1 MKLGMEMRLRQT
13 LAPQLI
19 QSLKLLQMPI
29 LKLEQLVRHE
39 LSTNPLLEEA
49 ESAEEPDEA
58 TSVSAEGEGEGDG
71 TDPQLDK
78 INWED
83 YLRDEGEFRPRR
95 EREPEEE
102 RLERTPV
109 TEKTLYE
116 HLLEQLHLGRLGE
129 EETRIGEYVIGNID
143 EAGYLVCSAEEMASA
158 IDASPEQV
166 AKIVSLVQSF
176 DPAGVGARDLR
187 ESLLI
192 QLREKGFEDSLAYRI
207 VRDHLSDLEKKSFT
221 QLSRTM
227 GVSFEDVQ
235 TAMDFIKT
243 LNPRPA
249 MGTFARA
256 ASSVVPDL
264 IVEKVGEEF
273 VVFHNDKNVPR
284 LRINGTYRA
293 LLKKGSLRS
302 GETRTYLEGK
312 LEKARWLLNAINQR
326 RSTMIKVMEKIVEE
340 QKEFFENGPSSLR
353 PLTMEAIAERV
364 EMNVATISRVSNG
377 KYVQTPQ
384 GIFEIKYFFNTGV
397 PRENGDDLSKRNVK
411 QFISDY
417 IRNENPSSPL
427 SDQQIYEL
435 LRKRGINMARRTV
448 SKYREEL
455 KIMPARFRK
464 RMVKAQPDDYQARD
478 VDLPS
483 GDST

>member
-1 MKLGMEMRLRQT
+1 MKLEMQMKLQLK

-49 ESAEEPDEA
+49 ETAEEADE
-58 TSVSAEGEGEGDG
+58 TTNTSAEGEENQA
-71 TDPQLDK
+71 DPQLDK

-83 YLRDEGEFRPRR
+83 YLRDDGEFRPRR
-95 EREPEEE
+95 EREPQEE

-109 TEKTLYE
+109 REKTLYE
-116 HLLEQLHLGRLGE
+116 HLMEQLHLSRLGKE
-129 EETRIGEYVIGNID
+129 EVGIGEYIIGNID
-143 EAGYLVCSAEEMASA
+143 ENGYLACSAEEMASA
-158 IDASPEQV
+158 MDASPEQV
-166 AKIVSLVQSF
+166 SKVLSHIQTF
-176 DPAGVGARDLR
+176 DPTGVGARDLR

-192 QLREKGFEDSLAYRI
+192 QLKEKEFEDSLAYRI
-207 VRDHLSDLEKKSFT
+207 VRDHLNNLEKKSFT

-227 GVSFEDVQ
+227 GVSFEEVQ

-243 LNPRPA
+243 LSPRPA
-249 MGTFARA
+249 MGRFSRA
-256 ASSVVPDL
+256 ATPVMPDL
-264 IVEKVGEEF
+264 VVEKIGDEF

-284 LRINGTYRA
+284 LRISSAYRA

-302 GETRTYLEGK
+302 GETKTYLEGK

-340 QKEFFENGPSSLR
+340 QKEFFEHGPSHLK
-353 PLTMEAIAERV
+353 PLIMEAIAERV
-364 EMNVATISRVSNG
+364 EMDVSTISRVSNG

-411 QFISDY
+411 QFISDF
-417 IRNENPSSPL
+417 IRKENPSAPL

-435 LRKRGINMARRTV
+435 LKKQGINIARRTV

-455 KIMPARFRK
+455 KVLPARFRK
-464 RMVKAQPDDYQARD
+464 RIVKAQIKDSEQEG
-478 VDLPS
+478 VNLPS
-483 GDST
+483 GNLT

>member
-1 MKLGMEMRLRQT
+1 MKLEMQMKLQLK

-49 ESAEEPDEA
+49 ETAEEADETTN
-58 TSVSAEGEGEGDG
+58 TSVEGEENQA
-71 TDPQLDK
+71 DPQLDK

-83 YLRDEGEFRPRR
+83 YLRDDGEFRPRR
-95 EREPEEE
+95 EREPQEE

-109 TEKTLYE
+109 REKTLYE
-116 HLLEQLHLGRLGE
+116 HLMEQLHLSRLGKE
-129 EETRIGEYVIGNID
+129 EVGIGEYIIGNID
-143 EAGYLVCSAEEMASA
+143 ENGYLACSAEEMASA
-158 IDASPEQV
+158 MDASPEQV
-166 AKIVSLVQSF
+166 SKVLSYIQTF
-176 DPAGVGARDLR
+176 DPTGVGARDLR

-192 QLREKGFEDSLAYRI
+192 QLKEKEFEDSLAYRI
-207 VRDHLSDLEKKSFT
+207 VRDHLNNLEKKSFT

-227 GVSFEDVQ
+227 GVSFEEVQ
-235 TAMDFIKT
+235 SAMDFIKT
-243 LNPRPA
+243 LSPRPA
-249 MGTFARA
+249 MGRFSRA
-256 ASSVVPDL
+256 ATPVMPDL
-264 IVEKVGEEF
+264 VVEKIGDEF

-284 LRINGTYRA
+284 LRISSAYRA

-302 GETRTYLEGK
+302 GETKTYLEGK

-340 QKEFFENGPSSLR
+340 QKEFFEHGPSHLK
-353 PLTMEAIAERV
+353 PLIMEAIAERV
-364 EMNVATISRVSNG
+364 EMDVSTISRVSNG

-411 QFISDY
+411 QFISDF
-417 IRNENPSSPL
+417 IRKENPSAPL

-435 LRKRGINMARRTV
+435 LKKQGINIARRTV

-455 KIMPARFRK
+455 KVLPARFRK
-464 RMVKAQPDDYQARD
+464 RIVKAQIKDSEQEG
-478 VDLPS
+478 VNLPS
-483 GDST
+483 GNLT

>member
-1 MKLGMEMRLRQT
+1 MKLEMQMKLQLK

-49 ESAEEPDEA
+49 ETAEEADE
-58 TSVSAEGEGEGDG
+58 TTNTSAEGEENQA
-71 TDPQLDK
+71 DPQLDK

-83 YLRDEGEFRPRR
+83 YFRDDGEFHPRR
-95 EREPEEE
+95 EREPQEE

-109 TEKTLYE
+109 REKTLYE
-116 HLLEQLHLGRLGE
+116 HLMEQLHLSRLGKE
-129 EETRIGEYVIGNID
+129 EVGIGEYIIGNID
-143 EAGYLVCSAEEMASA
+143 ENGYLACSAEEMASA
-158 IDASPEQV
+158 MDASPEQV
-166 AKIVSLVQSF
+166 SKVLSHIQTF
-176 DPAGVGARDLR
+176 DPTGVGARDLR

-192 QLREKGFEDSLAYRI
+192 QLKEKEFEDSLAYRI
-207 VRDHLSDLEKKSFT
+207 VRDHLNNLEKKSFT

-227 GVSFEDVQ
+227 GVSFEEVQ

-243 LNPRPA
+243 LSPRPA
-249 MGTFARA
+249 MGRFSRA
-256 ASSVVPDL
+256 ATPVMPDL
-264 IVEKVGEEF
+264 VVEKIGDEF

-284 LRINGTYRA
+284 LRISSAYRA

-302 GETRTYLEGK
+302 GETKTYLEGK

-340 QKEFFENGPSSLR
+340 QKEFFEHGPSHLK
-353 PLTMEAIAERV
+353 PLIMEAIAERV
-364 EMNVATISRVSNG
+364 EMDVSTISRVSNG

-411 QFISDY
+411 QFISDF
-417 IRNENPSSPL
+417 IRKENPSAPL

-435 LRKRGINMARRTV
+435 LKKQGINIARRTV

-455 KIMPARFRK
+455 KVLPARFRK
-464 RMVKAQPDDYQARD
+464 RIVKAQIKDSEQEG
-478 VDLPS
+478 VNLPS
-483 GDST
+483 GNLT

>member
-1 MKLGMEMRLRQT
+1 MKLEMQMKLQLK

-49 ESAEEPDEA
+49 ETAEEADETTN
-58 TSVSAEGEGEGDG
+58 TSVEGEENQA
-71 TDPQLDK
+71 DPQLDK

-83 YLRDEGEFRPRR
+83 YLRDDGEFRPRR
-95 EREPEEE
+95 EREPQEE

-109 TEKTLYE
+109 REKTLYE
-116 HLLEQLHLGRLGE
+116 HLMEQLHLSRLGKE
-129 EETRIGEYVIGNID
+129 EVGIGEYIIGNID
-143 EAGYLVCSAEEMASA
+143 ENGYLACSAEEMASA
-158 IDASPEQV
+158 MDASPEQV
-166 AKIVSLVQSF
+166 SKVLSHIQTF
-176 DPAGVGARDLR
+176 DPTGVGARDLR

-192 QLREKGFEDSLAYRI
+192 QLKEKGFEDSLAYRI
-207 VRDHLSDLEKKSFT
+207 VRDHLNNLEKKSFT

-227 GVSFEDVQ
+227 GVSFEEVQ

-243 LNPRPA
+243 LSPRPA
-249 MGTFARA
+249 MGRFSRA
-256 ASSVVPDL
+256 ATPVMPDL
-264 IVEKVGEEF
+264 VVEKIGDEF

-284 LRINGTYRA
+284 LRISSAYRA

-302 GETRTYLEGK
+302 GETKTYLEGK

-340 QKEFFENGPSSLR
+340 QKEFFEHGPSHLK
-353 PLTMEAIAERV
+353 PLIMEAIAERV
-364 EMNVATISRVSNG
+364 EMDVSTISRVSNG

-411 QFISDY
+411 QFISDF
-417 IRNENPSSPL
+417 IRKENPSAPL

-435 LRKRGINMARRTV
+435 LKKQGINIARRTV

-455 KIMPARFRK
+455 KVLPARFRK
-464 RMVKAQPDDYQARD
+464 RIVKAQIKDSEQEG
-478 VDLPS
+478 VNLPS
-483 GDST
+483 GNLT

>member
-1 MKLGMEMRLRQT
+1 MKLEMQMKLQLK

-49 ESAEEPDEA
+49 ETAEEADE
-58 TSVSAEGEGEGDG
+58 TTNTSAEGEENQA
-71 TDPQLDK
+71 DPQLDK

-83 YLRDEGEFRPRR
+83 YLRDDGEFRPRR
-95 EREPEEE
+95 EREPQEE

-109 TEKTLYE
+109 REKTLYE
-116 HLLEQLHLGRLGE
+116 HLMEQLHLSRLGKE
-129 EETRIGEYVIGNID
+129 EVGIGEYIIGNID
-143 EAGYLVCSAEEMASA
+143 ENGYLACSAEEMASA
-158 IDASPEQV
+158 MDASPEQV
-166 AKIVSLVQSF
+166 SKVLSHIQTF
-176 DPAGVGARDLR
+176 DPTGVGARDLR

-192 QLREKGFEDSLAYRI
+192 QLKEKGFEDSLAYRI
-207 VRDHLSDLEKKSFT
+207 VRDHLNNLEKKSFT

-227 GVSFEDVQ
+227 GVSFEEVQ

-243 LNPRPA
+243 LSPRPA
-249 MGTFARA
+249 MGRFSRA
-256 ASSVVPDL
+256 ATPVMPDL
-264 IVEKVGEEF
+264 VVEKIGDEF

-284 LRINGTYRA
+284 LRISSAYRA

-302 GETRTYLEGK
+302 GETKTYLEGK

-340 QKEFFENGPSSLR
+340 QKEFFEHGPSHLK
-353 PLTMEAIAERV
+353 PLIMEAIAERV
-364 EMNVATISRVSNG
+364 EMDVSTISRVSNG

-411 QFISDY
+411 QFISDF
-417 IRNENPSSPL
+417 IRKEIPSAPL

-435 LRKRGINMARRTV
+435 LKKQGINIARRTV

-455 KIMPARFRK
+455 KVLPARFRK
-464 RMVKAQPDDYQARD
+464 RIVKAQIKDSEQEG
-478 VDLPS
+478 VNLPF
-483 GDST
+483 GNLT

>member
-1 MKLGMEMRLRQT
+1 MKLEMQMKLQLK

-49 ESAEEPDEA
+49 ETAEEVDETTN
-58 TSVSAEGEGEGDG
+58 TSVEGEENQA
-71 TDPQLDK
+71 DPQLDK

-83 YLRDEGEFRPRR
+83 YFRDDGEFHPRR
-95 EREPEEE
+95 EREPQEE

-109 TEKTLYE
+109 REKTLYE
-116 HLLEQLHLGRLGE
+116 HLMEQLHLSRLGKE
-129 EETRIGEYVIGNID
+129 EVGIGEYIIGNID
-143 EAGYLVCSAEEMASA
+143 ENGYLACSAEEMASA
-158 IDASPEQV
+158 MDASPEQV
-166 AKIVSLVQSF
+166 SKVLSHIQTF
-176 DPAGVGARDLR
+176 DPTGVGARDLR

-192 QLREKGFEDSLAYRI
+192 QLKEKEFEDSLAYRI
-207 VRDHLSDLEKKSFT
+207 VRDHLNNLEKKSFT

-227 GVSFEDVQ
+227 GVSFEEVQ

-243 LNPRPA
+243 LSPRPA
-249 MGTFARA
+249 MGRFSRA
-256 ASSVVPDL
+256 ATPVMPDL
-264 IVEKVGEEF
+264 VVEKIGDEF

-284 LRINGTYRA
+284 LRISSAYRA

-302 GETRTYLEGK
+302 GETKTYLEGK

-340 QKEFFENGPSSLR
+340 QKEFFEHGPSHLK
-353 PLTMEAIAERV
+353 PLIMEAIAERV
-364 EMNVATISRVSNG
+364 EMDVSTISRVSNG

-411 QFISDY
+411 QFISDF
-417 IRNENPSSPL
+417 IRKENPSAPL

-435 LRKRGINMARRTV
+435 LKKQGINIARRTV

-455 KIMPARFRK
+455 KVLPARFRK
-464 RMVKAQPDDYQARD
+464 RIVKAQIKDSEQEG
-478 VDLPS
+478 VNLPS
-483 GDST
+483 GNLT